1 MRPITCFTLITLI
14 ILVLSSCTDELK
26 LYHEKEEPQIKWLLK
41 TVGYPDENPGFT
53 SRPIQTFYYT
63 DNDLVN
69 KIKNPTN
76 DSLLKIDYKAD
87 RISLSRMAEYS
98 NYTLHDSIILVLNTQ
113 KQAKYALHVR
123 YYEYQNGQKTK
134 NTDDSTIFTYDAG
147 GYMIQ
152 FDRYS
157 VTGVSQEP
165 SHTEKYTILDGNIVE
180 SNTATDIYKYKYT
193 YTYDNKDHVNPA
205 EYCYEMPRFTSSLTN
220 CWLFTNM
227 SFLSDYF
234 GKRSKNNIIR
244 TVAERS
250 PKKDDNYTPYGDIT
264 YEYTFN
270 ENNLVTAVKMS
281 GVSKTNNEFVGLTTT
296 FSYYKIEIYE

>member
-14 ILVLSSCTDELK
+14 ILALSSCTDELK

-63 DNDLVN
+63 DDDLVN

-134 NTDDSTIFTYDAG
+134 NTDDSTIFTYDAE

-165 SHTEKYTILDGNIVE
+165 SHTEKYTIVDGNLTE
-180 SNTATDIYKYKYT
+180 SNLTTGQTRYRYT
-193 YTYDNKDHVNPA
+193 YTYDDLEHAIPA
-205 EYCYEMPRFTSSLTN
+205 EYCYDMPRNTSVLTG
-220 CWLFTNM
+220 CWFFTNM
-227 SFLSDYF
+227 PFLSDYF

-244 TVAERS
+244 TVTERS
-250 PKKDDNYTPYGDIT
+250 LRNEDFAPYGNTT
-264 YEYTFN
+264 YEYTFD